1 MAESWLD
8 DVAELMKVIEE
19 RGDVD
24 FLELTK
30 GDLHIRLSRYGA
42 EPAAALAPVAA
53 APAAALAAA
62 PAAAAAVE
70 AKPADAPV
78 TVQVANAAPAANAD
92 IAERTGTQ
100 LVRAPMV
107 GAFYRSPAPG
117 SPPFVEVG
125 SAISTDTTVALVE
138 AMKVFVSVQ
147 AGAQGV
153 VEEVYV
159 GNGQFVEYD
168 QPLMRIALQ

>member
-42 EPAAALAPVAA
+42 EPAAALAPV
-53 APAAALAAA
+53 AAA

-159 GNGQFVEYD
+159 ENGQFVEYD